1 MKIVDIDPD
10 KEYILCTNGRVMVAL
25 GETFIQL
32 MKDTGIEESDL
43 REYESN

>member
-10 KEYILCTNGRVMVAL
+10 KEYILFNNGRVMVAL

-32 MKDTGIEESDL
+32 MKDTGVEESDL
-43 REYESN
+43 REYDEN